1 MRSPDLLDIFD
12 ILVDLLGIVR
22 RSPRLP
28 LYQIFSPCHRTLQ
41 VAFGFNSHGYH
52 YIRHFVH
59 AKGLVRWLLGSHGYH
74 YIRHFVHAKGL
85 VRWLLG
91 SISHGNHYV
100 FFGRFL
106 YFFFI
111 FFRPF
116 FSFFFNYH
124 ITAAQHHKDN
134 TWITFAHHRNHFRR

>member
-1 MRSPDLLDIFD
+1 MRHPDLLDIFD

-52 YIRHFVH
+52 NIRHFVH

-100 FFGRFL
+100 FWAFFI
-106 YFFFI
+106 FFFY

-116 FSFFFNYH
+116 FLFSSI
-124 ITAAQHHKDN
+124 ITSATHYNISTTSQYMDN
-134 TWITFAHHRNHFRR
+134 ICTS